1 MMTDP
6 RIEAAARALCERQ
19 GYPSD
24 GSELAASCGFSENWE
39 AFSDDAQAA
48 LAAADAAA
56 WRPMSEAPKDRTDIL
71 AKTRPDVFPESNHR
85 SGWNERNVVIR
96 HDGIVNDD
104 FDMGWSVSAPVG
116 YGGMPDEWFLGWQP
130 ISNPPAML
138 RTAPE
143 TISIPELRN
152 DRPIP
157 GKDGADG

>member
-1 MMTDP
+1 MTDP
-6 RIEAAARALCERQ
+6 RIEAAARALCADRGICPDDNEEIGRHF
-19 GYPSD
+19 GK
-24 GSELAASCGFSENWE
+24 EHNW
-39 AFSDDAQAA
+39 QAYIYMVSLI

-85 SGWNERNVVIR
+85 SGWNSRNVVIR

-116 YGGMPDEWFLGWQP
+116 YGGIPDDWFLGWQP
-130 ISNPPAML
+130 ISNPPAMPQ
-138 RTAPE
+138 TAPE
-143 TISIPELRN
+143 TITIPELRN

-157 GKDGADG
+157 GKEGADG